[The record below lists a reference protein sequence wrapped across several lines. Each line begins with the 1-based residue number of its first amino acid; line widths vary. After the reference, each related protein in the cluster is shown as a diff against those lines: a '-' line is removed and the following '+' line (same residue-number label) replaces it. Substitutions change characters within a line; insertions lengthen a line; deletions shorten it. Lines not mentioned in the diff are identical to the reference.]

1 MQDNLVKIAKGFE
14 MIADAIMML
23 AKDKAAGSRVEQTV
37 EKSLE
42 TTKAKDKKQVGD
54 CSGSAKD
61 NASQISIED
70 IRAVL
75 AEKSQD
81 GKSREVKALLNQYG
95 VAKLSAVEE
104 KDYPELLQKAK
115 AL

>member
-1 MQDNLVKIAKGFE
+1 MQKELLKMAQGFSVVAEALTAIAKENDSGNQ
-14 MIADAIMML
+14 A
-23 AKDKAAGSRVEQTV
+23 
-37 EKSLE
+37 E
-42 TTKAKDKKQVGD
+42 TDGKKQQD
-54 CSGSAKD
+54 TAKEKDTKNPKNAPNTSDD
-61 NASQISIED
+61 NPQNIGIED

-81 GKSREVKALLNQYG
+81 GKSKEVKALLNQYG

-104 KDYPELLQKAK
+104 KDYPGLLQKAR

>member
-1 MQDNLVKIAKGFE
+1 MQNELLKIAEGFSIVAE
-14 MIADAIMML
+14 ALAAIAN
-23 AKDKAAGSRVEQTV
+23 DKEAGSNQEQTID
-37 EKSLE
+37 KSLKP
-42 TTKAKDKKQVGD
+42 TKAKDKKQAED
-54 CSGSAKD
+54 NSEPSKD
-61 NASQISIED
+61 NAYQVSIED

>member
-1 MQDNLVKIAKGFE
+1 MQSELLKMAEGFSLVAAALTAIAK
-14 MIADAIMML
+14 DS
-23 AKDKAAGSRVEQTV
+23 GSKGKQTV
-37 EKSLE
+37 EKVSE
-42 TTKAKDKKQVGD
+42 PVKAKGKAQAGD
-54 CSGSAKD
+54 SPEPAKDSGSQV
-61 NASQISIED
+61 NIED

-81 GKSREVKALLNQYG
+81 GKSKEVKTLLNQYG
-95 VAKLSAVEE
+95 VAKLSAVAE